1 MGIRAVPMPAKKRRK
16 WEGEMSGRALADGL
30 GVLAVLAVLSGLYL
44 ALFYAPPDAL
54 QGDVQRLMY
63 IHVPT
68 AWVAFLAF
76 FVVFVAS
83 VVYLWRRLPEAD
95 RLAYASAEIG
105 VLFTALTLIDGAIWG
120 KPTWGTWWTW
130 DARLTTTA
138 ILLVIYVGYLMLR
151 SFVEEPERRARLAA
165 LVGIVGFIDVP
176 IIYLSVLW
184 FRTLHQPPSIQ
195 RGGVTMPDSMFYTL
209 LCNFAAYTLVY
220 LFFLIKRVRLES
232 LRAIVDAWIA
242 TKLRHDPS

>member
-1 MGIRAVPMPAKKRRK
+1 MI
-16 WEGEMSGRALADGL
+16 GRLLANGL
-30 GVLAVLAVLSGLYL
+30 GILALLAVLIGLYL
-44 ALFYAPPDAL
+44 AFAYAPTDGL
-54 QGDVQRLMY
+54 QGDVQRIMY

-76 FVVFVAS
+76 FVVFVS
-83 VVYLWRRLPEAD
+83 SLVYLWKRLAEAD

-105 VLFTALTLIDGAIWG
+105 VLLTALTLIDGSIWG

-138 ILLVIYVGYLMLR
+138 ILFVIYVGYLMLR

-176 IIYLSVLW
+176 IIYMSVLW

-195 RGGVTMPDSMFYTL
+195 RGGASMPDAMLFTL
-209 LCNFAAYTLVY
+209 LFNFGAYTLVY
-220 LFFLIKRVRLES
+220 LFFLVKRVRLAS
-232 LRAIVDAWIA
+232 LEALAETRIA
-242 TKLRHDPS
+242 GKAMHE

>member
-1 MGIRAVPMPAKKRRK
+1 LLHRAESWSLNAYIVEFTVTGRR
-16 WEGEMSGRALADGL
+16 LANGL
-30 GVLAVLAVLSGLYL
+30 GVLAVLAVLVGLYL
-44 ALFYAPPDAL
+44 AFFYAPRDAL
-54 QGDVQRLMY
+54 QGDVQRIMY

-68 AWVAFLAF
+68 AWVAFFAF
-76 FVVFVAS
+76 FVVFVS
-83 VVYLWRRLPEAD
+83 SLVYLWKRFPQAD

-105 VLFTALTLIDGAIWG
+105 VLFTALTLIDGSIWG

-138 ILLVIYVGYLMLR
+138 ILFVIYVGYLMLR

-176 IIYLSVLW
+176 IIYMSVLW

-195 RGGVTMPDSMFYTL
+195 RGGASMPDDMLFTL
-209 LCNFAAYTLVY
+209 LFNFAAYTLLYV
-220 LFFLIKRVRLES
+220 FFLVKRVRIEHLDTTAQALLAEK
-232 LRAIVDAWIA
+232 AI
-242 TKLRHDPS
+242 HE

>member
-1 MGIRAVPMPAKKRRK
+1 MRQTNAPI
-16 WEGEMSGRALADGL
+16 GRALANGL
-30 GVLAVLAVLSGLYL
+30 GLLALLMVLAGLYL
-44 ALFYAPPDAL
+44 AFFYAPPDAL
-54 QGDVQRLMY
+54 QGDVQRIMY

-83 VVYLWRRLPEAD
+83 IVYLWRRSPESD
-95 RLAYASAEIG
+95 RLAAASAEIG
-105 VLFTALTLIDGAIWG
+105 VLFTALTLVAGSIWG

-138 ILLVIYVGYLMLR
+138 ILFVIYVGYLMLR
-151 SFVEEPERRARLAA
+151 SFVEEPEQRARLAA

-195 RGGVTMPDSMFYTL
+195 RGGVAMPEAMLLTLLFNFGAYTL
-209 LCNFAAYTLVY
+209 LYG
-220 LFFLIKRVRLES
+220 FFLVKRVRIAS
-232 LRAIVDAWIA
+232 LRGIGEAILAAKVQ
-242 TKLRHDPS
+242 HD

>member
-1 MGIRAVPMPAKKRRK
+1 MAQPRIMGRM
-16 WEGEMSGRALADGL
+16 LANGL
-30 GVLAVLAVLSGLYL
+30 GIVALLAILAGLYL
-44 ALFYAPPDAL
+44 AFFYVPADGL
-54 QGDVQRLMY
+54 QGDVQRIMY

-68 AWVAFLAF
+68 AWVAFFAF

-83 VVYLWRRLPEAD
+83 VVYLWKRWPEAD
-95 RLAYASAEIG
+95 RLASASAELG
-105 VLFTALTLIDGAIWG
+105 VLFTGLTLIDGSIWG

-184 FRTLHQPPSIQ
+184 FRTLHQPPSLQ
-195 RGGVTMPDSMFYTL
+195 SGSVTMPESMLFTLLFNFGAYTL
-209 LCNFAAYTLVY
+209 LYV
-220 LFFLIKRVRLES
+220 FFLVKRVRLES
-232 LRAIVDAWIA
+232 LRAIIDALIA
-242 TKLRHDPS
+242 EKVGHE

>member
-1 MGIRAVPMPAKKRRK
+1 MI
-16 WEGEMSGRALADGL
+16 GRYLANGL
-30 GVLAVLAVLSGLYL
+30 GMFALLAVLTGLYL
-44 ALFYAPPDAL
+44 ALFYAPTDAL
-54 QGDVQRLMY
+54 QGDVQRIMY

-76 FVVFVAS
+76 FVVFAS
-83 VVYLWRRLPEAD
+83 SLVYLWKRFPEAD
-95 RLAYASAEIG
+95 RLAQGAAEIG
-105 VLFTALTLIDGAIWG
+105 VLFTALTLIDGSIWG

-176 IIYLSVLW
+176 IIYMSVLW

-195 RGGVTMPDSMFYTL
+195 RGGASMPESMLLTL
-209 LCNFAAYTLVY
+209 LWNFVAYTLV
-220 LFFLIKRVRLES
+220 FMFLLVKRVRIES
-232 LRAIVDAWIA
+232 LQVMAETLVGEQAA
-242 TKLRHDPS
+242 HE

>member
-1 MGIRAVPMPAKKRRK
+1 MI
-16 WEGEMSGRALADGL
+16 GRLLANGL
-30 GVLAVLAVLSGLYL
+30 GIVALLAVLVGLYL
-44 ALFYAPPDAL
+44 AFVYAPTDAL
-54 QGDVQRLMY
+54 QGDVQRIMY

-83 VVYLWRRLPEAD
+83 IVYLWKRLPEAD
-95 RLAYASAEIG
+95 RLAHASAEIG
-105 VLFTALTLIDGAIWG
+105 VLFTALTLIDGSIWG

-138 ILLVIYVGYLMLR
+138 LLFVIYVGYLMLR

-176 IIYLSVLW
+176 IIYMSVLW

-195 RGGVTMPDSMFYTL
+195 RGGASMPDAMLLTL

-220 LFFLIKRVRLES
+220 LFFLVKRVRIES
-232 LRAIVDAWIA
+232 LNAIIQALVAEKA
-242 TKLRHDPS
+242 LHE